1 MPEDSPLVGPCD
13 RSDADERAAL
23 LALAPRIV
31 TGVAPW
37 RDGAAARAAAVAWV
51 REALDE
57 EPGPDS
63 ALLVA
68 RLGGRVVG
76 MLGVRAR
83 EHWTGERD
91 AYVGELVVDPDASR
105 RGVGR
110 ALVDAA
116 RAWAAQAGL
125 GHLTLDTGAAN
136 TGARAF
142 YAALGFRE
150 EAVRLTAP
158 V

>member
-1 MPEDSPLVGPCD
+1 MSADPVVIRPYD
-13 RSDADERAAL
+13 RDDAAARTAL

-31 TGVAPW
+31 TGVARW
-37 RDGAAARAAAVAWV
+37 RDADAARAAAVAWV
-51 REALDE
+51 RDALDAQQR
-57 EPGPDS
+57 PD
-63 ALLVA
+63 AVVLVA
-68 RLGGRVVG
+68 RIGERVVG
-76 MLGVRAR
+76 LVGVEAR

-91 AYVGELVVDPDASR
+91 AYVGELVVHPDVGR

-116 RAWAAQAGL
+116 RAWAGQAGL
-125 GHLTLDTGAAN
+125 RHLTLDTGADN